1 MASSAWI
8 VQARAE
14 RFQEDVLDRSK
25 QVPVVLDFWAPWCA
39 PCRHLGPILERLARQ
54 YDGRFVLVKAN
65 IDEMPEIAVA
75 FGVQVVPMVFAL
87 RNGAVVDHFQGAIP
101 EAEVKAWIER
111 VLPSEAEVLTAQ
123 ARQLERTDLQAAEDT
138 YRKALERSPNAVA
151 AKVGLA
157 RTVLARGRL
166 EEARQIIEE
175 LAQVGALDTEGER
188 LQAEILLRSH
198 SAQPGGV
205 EAARAAA
212 AAEPDNLELQF
223 RLAQALAS
231 AGDHAEAMDI
241 CLAIIQCDRRGL
253 GEKARELMVHLF
265 HLLGPDSELTS
276 TYRRKLALALY

>member
-8 VQARAE
+8 VETRAE

-25 QVPVVLDFWAPWCA
+25 QVPVVVDFWAPWCA
-39 PCRHLGPILERLARQ
+39 PCRTLGPILERLAQ
-54 YDGRFVLVKAN
+54 EYDGRFVLVKAN
-65 IDEMPEIAVA
+65 IEEMPEIVVA
-75 FGVQVVPMVFAL
+75 FGVEVVPTVFAL
-87 RNGAVVDHFQGAIP
+87 RNGAVVDQFRGAMP
-101 EAEVKAWIER
+101 EAEVRAWIER

-123 ARQLERTDLQAAEDT
+123 ARQLERTDLQAAEET
-138 YRKALERSPNAVA
+138 YRKALERSPNAVT

-175 LAQVGALDTEGER
+175 LAQVGALDAEGER
-188 LQAEILLRSH
+188 LQAEIHLRSQ
-198 SAQPGGV
+198 SSQPGGV

-212 AAEPDNLELQF
+212 AAQPDNLELQF

-231 AGDHAEAMDI
+231 AGQHAEAMDI
-241 CLAIIQCDRRGL
+241 CLAIIHRDRRGL